1 MQINTL
7 VIFLLITI
15 ITPVFIGTQVFSQQ
29 EDNKNLENWKLDSL
43 LFEKTS
49 KNGDLL
55 VQVKS
60 SLTHDRYNFPLEIV
74 FLNSTLPTHTA
85 QSVPNLESNN
95 TGDTF
100 SSTGLS
106 VPSSLERVV
115 PIESYDIII
124 YDANGNELW
133 KKIAQSA
140 TEGRATQNVE
150 FGDYDGK
157 LTIVIDKIKQS
168 QSSNNILN
176 TDLPSRIENADN
188 RSGVDQSSRSDSVN
202 FTSSLTKA

>member
-7 VIFLLITI
+7 VIFLLFSIVAPLFT
-15 ITPVFIGTQVFSQQ
+15 GTQAFSQT
-29 EDNKNLENWKLDSL
+29 DNKNVENWKLDSL

-49 KNGDLL
+49 NNGDLL
-55 VQVKS
+55 VQLKS

-74 FLNSTLPTHTA
+74 FLNSTLPTHTP

-115 PIESYDIII
+115 PIQSYDILI
-124 YDANGNELW
+124 YDANGNEIW
-133 KKIAQSA
+133 KKTSQTA

-150 FGDYDGK
+150 FGDYNGK
-157 LTIVIDKIKQS
+157 LTIVIDKIKLS
-168 QSSNNILN
+168 QTSNNILN
-176 TDLPSRIENADN
+176 TDLPERIENADN
-188 RSGVDQSSRSDSVN
+188 QSNVDQSSRSDSVN

>member
-7 VIFLLITI
+7 VIFLLFSIVA
-15 ITPVFIGTQVFSQQ
+15 PVFIGTQVFSQT
-29 EDNKNLENWKLDSL
+29 ENKKVENWKLDTL

-49 KNGDLL
+49 NNGDLL
-55 VQVKS
+55 VQLKS

-74 FLNSTLPTHTA
+74 FLNSTLPTHTS

-115 PIESYDIII
+115 PVQSYDIII
-124 YDANGNELW
+124 YDANGNEIW
-133 KKIAQSA
+133 KKTSQTA

-150 FGDYDGK
+150 FGDYNGK
-157 LTIVIDKIKQS
+157 LTIVIDKIKLS
-168 QSSNNILN
+168 QTSNNILN
-176 TDLPSRIENADN
+176 TDLPERIENADN
-188 RSGVDQSSRSDSVN
+188 QSNVDQSSRSDSVN

>member
-7 VIFLLITI
+7 VIFLLISI

-140 TEGRATQNVE
+140 TVGRATQNVE

>member
-7 VIFLLITI
+7 VIFLLISI

>member
-7 VIFLLITI
+7 VIFLLVSI
-15 ITPVFIGTQVFSQQ
+15 IAPVFIGTQAFSQT
-29 EDNKNLENWKLDSL
+29 DNKKVENWKLDSL

-49 KNGDLL
+49 NNGDLL
-55 VQVKS
+55 VQLKS

-74 FLNSTLPTHTA
+74 FLNSTLPTHTS

-115 PIESYDIII
+115 PIQSYDIII
-124 YDANGNELW
+124 YDANGNEIW
-133 KKIAQSA
+133 KKTSQTA

-150 FGDYDGK
+150 FGDYNGK
-157 LTIVIDKIKQS
+157 LTIVIDKIKLS
-168 QSSNNILN
+168 QTSNNILN
-176 TDLPSRIENADN
+176 TDLPERIENADN
-188 RSGVDQSSRSDSVN
+188 QSNVDQSSRSDSVN

>member
-1 MQINTL
+1 MQINIL
-7 VIFLLITI
+7 VIFLLISI
-15 ITPVFIGTQVFSQQ
+15 IAPVFIGTQVFSQQ
-29 EDNKNLENWKLDSL
+29 EDNKKLENWKLDSL